1 MCVNGGTVA
10 SSYAQWECTFYSWPE
25 ASMSNVL
32 RVLWA
37 MTRPLWRNHH
47 IHNPLLTQSPADP
60 LPFTTPLALA
70 SSIVDCQNLGQPHRL
85 EDRAH
90 FRFQFSFAFRPRSA
104 VWIST
109 VCWYGSR
116 CNVHVHFEWE
126 RTYFVERLN
135 HSLFSNCH
143 TSEFCLWYSYNT
155 YLRAWIRIYTK
166 NHTKIALV
174 VLFFLESSLKYGI
187 TKGKI

>member
-1 MCVNGGTVA
+1 
-10 SSYAQWECTFYSWPE
+10 
-25 ASMSNVL
+25 MSNVL

-47 IHNPLLTQSPADP
+47 IHNPLLTLSPADP

-126 RTYFVERLN
+126 RTYFLERLN
-135 HSLFSNCH
+135 HSLFSTCH
-143 TSEFCLWYSYNT
+143 TSQFCLWYSYNT
-155 YLRAWIRIYTK
+155 CLRAWIRIYTK
-166 NHTKIALV
+166 NHTKLALV
-174 VLFFLESSLKYGI
+174 EPCSSWKTHWSMVFPKVKFRLIIHLHAPKCYTQSVVEI
-187 TKGKI
+187 NWN